1 MRDPSFALKI
11 NKKFL
16 ALLSPTMYHY
26 HNDTARDA
34 QSFEPSF
41 QYYVNQE
48 EPMKKIEFAPF
59 VMIRAI
65 RVPVSS
71 SAFIGFL
78 FLKNLR
84 KSAQISKPF
93 SSWCSFVIRA
103 LSWITSFLLH
113 LKSVR
118 ISEIC
123 GFLVSSLSLSLATVS
138 PRCEPPR
145 PLRFGSCSAIQNQ
158 LDSLSPK
165 FYKEKHGFLRHLRH
179 ESTKTA
185 QNRAH
190 STFRSPYPNFTC
202 ESPFTLLLTSF
213 SYSLFASLLLHLCVT
228 RLLNYSSFIIGL
240 GGTAAFN
247 QKPETRDQKP
257 RALRGSLSPCS
268 LPLSC
273 LAPASAVVLAH
284 VLESCYVFLNDSS

>member
-103 LSWITSFLLH
+103 LSWITSFLLGEYSGDIIPILRQYSLYLWKAEGKVH
-113 LKSVR
+113 TFT
-118 ISEIC
+118 EQT
-123 GFLVSSLSLSLATVS
+123 SLSQQSGASLNILLPAS
-138 PRCEPPR
+138 RFPPR
-145 PLRFGSCSAIQNQ
+145 LLSACVGFK
-158 LDSLSPK
+158 K
-165 FYKEKHGFLRHLRH
+165 F
-179 ESTKTA
+179 
-185 QNRAH
+185 
-190 STFRSPYPNFTC
+190 
-202 ESPFTLLLTSF
+202 LLLQLQSKIAAPFCPIHHSF
-213 SYSLFASLLLHLCVT
+213 HPPLSSTPAKLFASPFQT
-228 RLLNYSSFIIGL
+228 S
-240 GGTAAFN
+240 
-247 QKPETRDQKP
+247 
-257 RALRGSLSPCS
+257 
-268 LPLSC
+268 
-273 LAPASAVVLAH
+273 
-284 VLESCYVFLNDSS
+284 